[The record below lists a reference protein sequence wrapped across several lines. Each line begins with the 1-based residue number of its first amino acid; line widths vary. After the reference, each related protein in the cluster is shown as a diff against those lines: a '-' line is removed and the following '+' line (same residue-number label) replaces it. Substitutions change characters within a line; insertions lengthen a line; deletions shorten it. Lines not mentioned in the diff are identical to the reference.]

1 MEQKN
6 RTANAKI
13 TTIPV
18 TVKSCTEA
26 EPLKSSA
33 SIREILSIRAM
44 FAVREHHCRITFPA
58 MYFCSRQ
65 RYR

>member
-6 RTANAKI
+6 RTANAKS

-18 TVKSCTEA
+18 IVKSCAEA

-33 SIREILSIRAM
+33 SIREILSIRAIL
-44 FAVREHHCRITFPA
+44 AAREHHLSLIHIFRE
-58 MYFCSRQ
+58 
-65 RYR
+65 